1 MGSCSQSLN
10 LRSEIVMLR
19 AECPGKNQK
28 AAEDLLGKK
37 HVRVEGT

>member
-19 AECPGKNQK
+19 AAAGKNQK